1 MFPTFRAARAGVLAS
16 SAALAA
22 ALTGAVPATAATAAA
37 CPDGMVCLYSD
48 TDFQGRV
55 QIRNVSQAPGCKPA
69 GTARSVV
76 NNTALPVHL
85 YVDGEC
91 TQYLDRLEPGDTRTG
106 LAADPAAFE

>member
-1 MFPTFRAARAGVLAS
+1 MFPTFRSARVGVLAS

-22 ALTGAVPATAATAAA
+22 ALTGAAPATAATAAD

-48 TDFQGRV
+48 TDFQGRI
-55 QIRNVSQAPGCKPA
+55 QIRNVSQTPGCKPA

-76 NNTALPVHL
+76 NRIGLPVHL

-106 LAADPAAFE
+106 LAANPAAFE